1 VCLFPTVAFLSES
14 TFLSVGASTTVS
26 LQEQVQALKDRVDE
40 QEVTLRE
47 QQTKLE
53 DQEFWAGLLAQ
64 VLQYTDDNLTA
75 VSTPEFKWRLMKQYS
90 RCNLQSANGPLA
102 YCMLTHKYLPR
113 EMVIASHLWKRAW
126 AK

>member
-1 VCLFPTVAFLSES
+1 LCVYFPLSLFLLKS

-26 LQEQVQALKDRVDE
+26 LEEFQALKDRVD
-40 QEVTLRE
+40 E

-53 DQEFWAGLLAQ
+53 DQEFIAGLLAQ
-64 VLQYTDDNLTA
+64 VLQYTDDNVTA
-75 VSTPEFKWRLMKQYS
+75 TSTPEFKWRLMKQYS
-90 RCNLQSANGPLA
+90 RCHLQSANGPLA

-113 EMVIASHLWKRAW
+113 QMVIASHLWKRAW

>member
-1 VCLFPTVAFLSES
+1 VCLFPTVTFLAES

-26 LQEQVQALKDRVDE
+26 LEEFQALKNRMDE
-40 QEVTLRE
+40 QEATLKE

-53 DQEFWAGLLAQ
+53 DQEFIAGLLAQ
-64 VLQYTDDNLTA
+64 VLQYTDDNMTA
-75 VSTPEFKWRLMKQYS
+75 ISTPEFKWRLMKQYS
-90 RCNLQSANGPLA
+90 RCHLQSANGPLA

-113 EMVIASHLWKRAW
+113 QMVIASHLWKRAW